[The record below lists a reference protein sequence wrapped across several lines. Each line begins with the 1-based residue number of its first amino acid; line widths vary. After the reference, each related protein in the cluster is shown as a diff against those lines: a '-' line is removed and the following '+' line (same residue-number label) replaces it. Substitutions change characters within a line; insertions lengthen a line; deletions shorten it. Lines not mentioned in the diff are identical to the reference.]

1 MQESQSSPHFEGAEL
16 ILQSGSEQSYID
28 ARSLISTLLVYV
40 AKSDGNLSSMETD
53 RMIAILSSK
62 YGDHGAGIME
72 QLSASI
78 MALADDRHITKTLH
92 DVAKG
97 LNDDERREIFALVLE
112 LAMVDDHLDAGEAN
126 AIKFAGQILGLSQNE
141 IYDGLRTVAAGR

>member
-1 MQESQSSPHFEGAEL
+1 MQESQSSPRFEGAEL
-16 ILQSGSEQSYID
+16 IVKSGSEQRSID

-40 AKSDGNLSSMETD
+40 AKSDGHLSSMETD
-53 RMIAILSSK
+53 RMIAMLSAK

-78 MALADDRHITKTLH
+78 MALADDREIARTLH

-97 LNDDERREIFALVLE
+97 LNEDEKREIFSLVLD
-112 LAMVDDHLDAGEAN
+112 LAMVDEELDSGEAN

-141 IYDGLRTVAAGR
+141 IHDGLRSVAAGR

>member
-16 ILQSGSEQSYID
+16 VVQSGSEHSSID

-40 AKSDGNLSSMETD
+40 AKSDGNLSSLETD
-53 RMIAILSSK
+53 RMIAMLSAK

-78 MALADDRHITKTLH
+78 MALADDRDI
-92 DVAKG
+92 AK
-97 LNDDERREIFALVLE
+97 RRHENKSL
-112 LAMVDDHLDAGEAN
+112 
-126 AIKFAGQILGLSQNE
+126 
-141 IYDGLRTVAAGR
+141 